1 MSTRNETV
9 AGWARLVVGLAVC
22 GAGLVAVIPHQ
33 TAAMW
38 QASIIITAWGHWIGL
53 LSLLLL
59 FGWRRSWVHATAATV
74 SAVGIVLLWTPLVR
88 ASLMATTLPSALHE
102 AFGEPV
108 TTSSTDEPPRPE
120 PLVLADL
127 FFGVSAGDVLVDEH
141 VYDVVDGENLTLDLY
156 RPRYTSDP
164 RPVVMVIHGGGWTD
178 GGKREFVTLSRY
190 LASRGYVVAN
200 VAYRLAPQWIFP
212 APQEDV
218 QSAIRYIKDLET
230 THGVDP
236 TRFALLGRSVGG
248 QIALLAAYTSADP
261 AIRGVVSMYGPT
273 ALRWGYE
280 NPARAGVIDSSGVLE
295 AYLGGPPTTH
305 GEQYDAAE
313 PGRFV
318 SDMTQPTLF
327 VQGLRDEH
335 VSPFHA
341 EFVSSRLIAA
351 GVPNLVVRMPW
362 AVHGCDYVF
371 SGPCGQISTY
381 AVEQFLGAV
390 LHGPPTGAVDPPDE
404 ASPVPAPSSR

>member
-1 MSTRNETV
+1 MSTT
-9 AGWARLVVGLAVC
+9 WWTAR
-22 GAGLVAVIPHQ
+22 ISP
-33 TAAMW
+33 
-38 QASIIITAWGHWIGL
+38 
-53 LSLLLL
+53 
-59 FGWRRSWVHATAATV
+59 
-74 SAVGIVLLWTPLVR
+74 WTC
-88 ASLMATTLPSALHE
+88 
-102 AFGEPV
+102 
-108 TTSSTDEPPRPE
+108 
-120 PLVLADL
+120 
-127 FFGVSAGDVLVDEH
+127 
-141 VYDVVDGENLTLDLY
+141 N

-248 QIALLAAYTSADP
+248 ESALLAAYTSADP

-371 SGPCGQISTY
+371 SGPCGQIQHLRSRAVSGRGTPRAADRRCRPTRRSIASASTFV
-381 AVEQFLGAV
+381 ALTRSSTSHHSSDSPAR
-390 LHGPPTGAVDPPDE
+390 ADPDHC
-404 ASPVPAPSSR
+404 SPW